1 MCGLS
6 TMAYESAPPPFMALV
21 RSPSAQGPSTV
32 DAALA
37 QWQGVTAAL
46 APIVGQRGVLGLF
59 RRSLALSQ
67 PAHPHLGA
75 VCAAV
80 HPADDLQSLRAA
92 LLPLP
97 PALAAAAHEALMQT
111 FVALLG
117 NLIGAELGAQLIG
130 DSLTAAR
137 RDCAAETSPS

>member
-1 MCGLS
+1 MGGLS
-6 TMAYESAPPPFMALV
+6 TMADESAPPLMALV
-21 RSPSAQGPSTV
+21 RSPSAHGPGTV

-67 PAHPHLGA
+67 AAHPHLGA

-80 HPADDLQSLRAA
+80 HPADDLHSLRAA

-97 PALAAAAHEALMQT
+97 PALAMAAHEALMQT

-130 DSLTAAR
+130 D
-137 RDCAAETSPS
+137 CATEKSPA